1 MKIISGIYKGR
12 NLSGFDIDGTR
23 PTMDRVKESL
33 FAMIQDNIKE
43 SIVLDLFSGSGNLGI
58 EALSEGAKEA
68 YLVDKNIKACKIMKE
83 NITKIGIKNANI
95 LNVDYKKALMYF
107 KDNNI
112 KFDVIFLDPPYNT
125 DLIDKSINLISNYN
139 LLNDQGKIIC
149 ESNVLDKIIYNNNY
163 QKIKEKKYGDKWV
176 VILEKIC

>member
-58 EALSEGAKEA
+58 ESLSEGASKA
-68 YLVDKNIKACKIMKE
+68 YLVDKNSKACKIMRE
-83 NITKIGIKNANI
+83 NITKIGIENAGI
-95 LNVDYKKALMYF
+95 LNMDYKKALMYF

-112 KFDVIFLDPPYNT
+112 VFDVIFLDPPYNT
-125 DLIDKSINLISNYN
+125 DLIDKSISLISDYN
-139 LLNDQGKIIC
+139 LLNDEGIIIC
-149 ESNVLDKIIYNNNY
+149 ESNVLDRIIYNNDY
-163 QKIKEKKYGDKWV
+163 QRIKEKKYGDKWV
-176 VILEKIC
+176 VILKKVC

>member
-68 YLVDKNIKACKIMKE
+68 YLVDKNIKACKIMRE
-83 NITKIGIKNANI
+83 NITKIGIKNTNI

-139 LLNDQGKIIC
+139 LLSDQGIIVC
-149 ESNVLDKIIYNNNY
+149 ESNVLDKITYNNNY

>member
-68 YLVDKNIKACKIMKE
+68 YLVDKNIKACKIMRE
-83 NITKIGIKNANI
+83 NITKIDIKNANI
-95 LNVDYKKALMYF
+95 LNMDYKKALIYF

-112 KFDVIFLDPPYNT
+112 VFDVIFLDPPYNT
-125 DLIDKSINLISNYN
+125 DLIDKSINLITDYN
-139 LLNDQGKIIC
+139 LLSNQGIIIC
-149 ESNVLDKIIYNNNY
+149 ESNVLDRIIYNNDY
-163 QKIKEKKYGDKWV
+163 QRIKEKKYGDKWV
-176 VILEKIC
+176 VILKKVC

>member
-68 YLVDKNIKACKIMKE
+68 YLVDKNIKACKIMRE
-83 NITKIGIKNANI
+83 NITKIDIKNANI
-95 LNVDYKKALMYF
+95 LNMDYKKALIYF

-112 KFDVIFLDPPYNT
+112 VFDVIFLDPPYNT
-125 DLIDKSINLISNYN
+125 DLIDKSINLITDYN
-139 LLNDQGKIIC
+139 LLSNQGIIIC
-149 ESNVLDKIIYNNNY
+149 ESNVLDRIIYNNDY

-176 VILEKIC
+176 VILKKVC

>member
-12 NLSGFDIDGTR
+12 NLLGFDIDGTR

-33 FAMIQDNIKE
+33 FAMLQDNIKK

-68 YLVDKNIKACKIMKE
+68 YLVDKNIKACKIMRE

-95 LNVDYKKALMYF
+95 LNMDYKKALTYF

-112 KFDVIFLDPPYNT
+112 VFDVIFLDPPYNT
-125 DLIDKSINLISNYN
+125 DLIDKSINLITDYN
-139 LLNDQGKIIC
+139 LVRNQGIIIC
-149 ESNVLDKIIYNNNY
+149 ESNVLDRIIYNNDY
-163 QKIKEKKYGDKWV
+163 QRIKEKKYGDKWV
-176 VILEKIC
+176 VILKKVC